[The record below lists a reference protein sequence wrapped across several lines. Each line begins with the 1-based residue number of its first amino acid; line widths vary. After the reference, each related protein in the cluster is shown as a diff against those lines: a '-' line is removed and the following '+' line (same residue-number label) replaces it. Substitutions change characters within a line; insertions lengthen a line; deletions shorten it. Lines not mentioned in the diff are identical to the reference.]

1 MIRRPLLVTALAACA
16 LVGVSGCVPD
26 ELLVEPTRTPTTEP
40 TPDPPPASLRTAT
53 DDPDEDADEAT
64 DDADDADVIPSATD
78 PATDSGAGEATG
90 RATHTPSAAATPTP
104 TYTPPIICPH
114 VIALDPQFEVT
125 PAGVDETTGY
135 DLVEVVMTYTNPVDY
150 PLWLR
155 GSIGYLDSENAE
167 GDLYSLEPGDIAF
180 EDIELPP
187 GEGKLTGTF
196 EDVWGEVMESEL
208 YFTAW
213 TISGL
218 MADVT
223 GAAPCETNRGYTNH

>member
-1 MIRRPLLVTALAACA
+1 MTRRPLLVTALAACA
-16 LVGVSGCVPD
+16 LVSVSGCVPD
-26 ELLVEPTRTPTTEP
+26 ELLVEPTRTPTTAP

-53 DDPDEDADEAT
+53 DDPAEDADDEAAEE
-64 DDADDADVIPSATD
+64 ADDTASATD
-78 PATDSGAGEATG
+78 PATDSGGGETG

-125 PAGVDETTGY
+125 PAGVNETTGY

-155 GSIGYLDSENAE
+155 GSIGYLDSEDAE
-167 GDLYSLEPGDIAF
+167 GDLYSLEPGGIAF

-187 GEGKLTGTF
+187 GEGELTRTL
-196 EDVWGEVMESEL
+196 EDVWGEVMDSEV

-218 MADVT
+218 MADVP